1 MKVTDDQSMAGVYK
15 YPDSVVVV
23 MSATNMLIM
32 SEALE
37 IDCKSLIKTKI
48 KLAWLRLWSLF
59 GVSVLGP

>member
-1 MKVTDDQSMAGVYK
+1 MTDDQSMDGVYRIT
-15 YPDSVVVV
+15 DSVVV
-23 MSATNMLIM
+23 MLNATNMLIM